1 MTIEHDI
8 VTIERHG
15 PVGVVWLHNPP
26 LNVVTRPL
34 MIAFRSALEAIEA
47 DPTIRAL
54 IITGTGERAFCAG
67 SDIREFSHALAPGEI
82 VSEKLALQNEV
93 FLNLERFSKPTIAA
107 ITGLAFGGGLEI
119 AICCDLIV
127 AEERSTFALPEI
139 KLGVFPGSGG
149 PIRVARRIGKSRA
162 KEMMLLGD
170 PIDARTAQQWGL
182 VNRVVETGSALQC
195 ALDLATR
202 LAAGP
207 ALALKECKDII
218 EQSLEMPISE
228 ALQRSMSASDRVFRS
243 DEKREGVAAFLEK
256 RPPNFAGK
264 R

>member
-1 MTIEHDI
+1 MTVRHDI
-8 VTIERHG
+8 VSIERRG
-15 PVGVVWLHNPP
+15 SVGIIWLHNPP
-26 LNVVTRPL
+26 LNVVTKPL
-34 MIAFRSALEAIEA
+34 SIAFRSALQAVETDAA
-47 DPTIRAL
+47 IRAL
-54 IITGTGERAFCAG
+54 VITGTGDRAFCAG
-67 SDIREFSHALAPGEI
+67 SDIREFSHDLAPGEI

-149 PIRVARRIGKSRA
+149 TIRVARRIGKSRA

-170 PIDARTAQQWGL
+170 PIDARAALQWGL
-182 VNRVVETGSALQC
+182 INRVADTGSALQC
-195 ALDLATR
+195 ALDLAQR
-202 LAAGP
+202 LAIGP

-218 EQSLEMPISE
+218 EHSWELPMRE

-256 RPPNFAGK
+256 RSPNFAGK